1 MIGIINI
8 GSGNIG
14 SVKRMLDYLNITA
27 VIVSAAKELTNCDK
41 LILPGMGSFDRCADL
56 LDDSGILTAMEKEV
70 LENKK
75 PFLGICVGMQ
85 LLMRGSEE
93 GVKSGLNWIPGD
105 TIAFKRELMDTPR
118 PVPNIGW
125 LDTKLTQSTPMN
137 TMLEGSRFYFAHSYH
152 VKVDNPQHGWL
163 SAHYGYGFTVG
174 VNKENIYGVQF
185 HPEKSH
191 RFGMQLLRSFSE
203 LAR

>member
-14 SVKRMLDYLNITA
+14 SVKRMLDYLNKTS
-27 VIVSAAKELTNCDK
+27 VIVDKASELTNCDK
-41 LILPGMGSFDRCADL
+41 LILPGMGSFDRCAEL
-56 LDDSGILTAMEKEV
+56 LEDSGMRPILEKEV

-93 GVKSGLNWIPGD
+93 GVKSGLNWIAGD
-105 TIAFKRELMDTPR
+105 TVAFNQELMGISR
-118 PVPNIGW
+118 PIPNIGW
-125 LDTKLTQSTPMN
+125 LDIELIKPSQMN
-137 TMLEGSRFYFAHSYH
+137 EGLNEARFYFAHSYH
-152 VKVDNPQHGWL
+152 VKLDKPENNWIN
-163 SAHYGYGFTVG
+163 AYYGYEFPVG
-174 VNKENIYGVQF
+174 IYRDNIFGVQF

-191 RFGMQLLRSFSE
+191 RFGMQLLKNFSA
-203 LAR
+203 LTL